1 VSSELPFQSQNENC
15 ILTLDGNHALAFST
29 SNMIQSP
36 DDRYRRWSGGCAS
49 TKVEPKNLRDIF
61 LMRRDGDTPLMVI
74 DQSILAG
81 GTNGIILHAGLAISG
96 EDGNHWMTSQSLV
109 DTLAD
114 NDRAFRARDGPGTRM
129 STCLL
134 GNILGSKD
142 EACAAFESAATD
154 VCRVLLDDRETPH
167 EAYVP
172 MLIHIRDL
180 DVFKELLSQGLIS
193 DLSFRQRGYLSEAWS
208 EKHYNRTVKGGG
220 CERGR
225 MVGTKRDEHHQLCV
239 DGGGSERGR
248 MVGTKRDEHHQLCV
262 DGGGSELGRMADGP
276 DKNAH
281 TEKCMRGDAV
291 THIAKMVAG
300 HEKMNALLLQLA
312 NGKLKQG
319 HEWTESCRKDGNA
332 VYYTFSNGNDEP
344 IEGKRAFEEY
354 LLKSYK
360 IDELTEDGKSAYAAM
375 NKKREAKNK
384 KNAKN
389 AKRKQHA
396 N

>member
-1 VSSELPFQSQNENC
+1 
-15 ILTLDGNHALAFST
+15 
-29 SNMIQSP
+29 
-36 DDRYRRWSGGCAS
+36 
-49 TKVEPKNLRDIF
+49 
-61 LMRRDGDTPLMVI
+61 MRRDGDTPLMVI

-208 EKHYNRTVKGGG
+208 EKHYNRSVNGGA
-220 CERGR
+220 CKRGR
-225 MVGTKRDEHHQLCV
+225 MAEGSTKKKEHV
-239 DGGGSERGR
+239 AKIVAKNGS
-248 MVGTKRDEHHQLCV
+248 K
-262 DGGGSELGRMADGP
+262 LGRMAEGTDKEEHVAKGVAKGGTPKGP
-276 DKNAH
+276 MIGTKLADH
-281 TEKCMRGDAV
+281 R
-291 THIAKMVAG
+291 AKTIEGVKKA
-300 HEKMNALLLQLA
+300 NTVLFRLA
-312 NGKLKQG
+312 NGKKDQEHKWTVSSHLK
-319 HEWTESCRKDGNA
+319 GNA
-332 VYYTFSNGNDEP
+332 VIYTFSNGNDEP
-344 IEGKRAFEEY
+344 ITGKGKFEDW
-354 LLKSYK
+354 LLKNYLSE
-360 IDELTEDGKSAYAAM
+360 DLTEDGKLALVEM
-375 NKKREAKNK
+375 KKRRIEKDKEMAKYARK
-384 KNAKN
+384 K
-389 AKRKQHA
+389 QCA